1 MKRMCML
8 LEHTCTFHLI
18 YVNMKLYD
26 FTVLYPY
33 RPTNKNVVPAII
45 GAAAAIGSSLLT
57 NAASKS
63 AADSAYQKQLDYNQW
78 LLTHQTQERVKDLR
92 SAGLNPAF
100 MNGSQLGSTPAP
112 PSYDTPQYQ
121 SPLDL
126 SSAMMFGKLAS
137 DTRLTNAQAKA
148 QELLNAD
155 KESKNQAIA
164 HTYDEGVWMLNG
176 KPISDDEANELLSNG
191 STELPD
197 FSIRSI
203 SPDGAEGRLQ
213 GEQLLKRWDKE
224 VNDIDVGKLQ
234 NQLESMVTKGQIS
247 NPRVIQALQNMPY
260 WTYKDLI
267 EKVNNVVVSRQN
279 MKKQGK
285 ILDITAATAQLE
297 QDITR
302 DNNLNQYIDKMF
314 NGEFEI
320 KDLCKVLTMAF
331 LGCVSNFGGNLFKG
345 SPQKTTT
352 INIGTQN

>member
-1 MKRMCML
+1 MK
-8 LEHTCTFHLI
+8 I
-18 YVNMKLYD
+18 YD
-26 FTVLYPY
+26 FTTLYPY
-33 RPTNKNVVPAII
+33 RHEHKYIIPSII
-45 GAAAAIGSSLLT
+45 GAAATIGT
-57 NAASKS
+57 NIANRENAEHSWQREV
-63 AADSAYQKQLDYNQW
+63 AYNNW
-78 LLTHQTQERVKDLR
+78 LLNNETQMRVQDARK
-92 SAGLNPAF
+92 AGLNPAF
-100 MNGSQLGSTPAP
+100 MNGSQLGSSGGSPT
-112 PSYDTPQYQ
+112 YDTPQYQ
-121 SPLDL
+121 SPMDL
-126 SSAMMFGKLAS
+126 STAMMFGKTAA

-164 HTYDEGVWMLNG
+164 HTYDEGIWTLNG
-176 KPISDDEANELLSNG
+176 KVISDDEANKLLESG
-191 STELPD
+191 STDLPD

-203 SPDGAEGRLQ
+203 VPDGAEGRLQ

-224 VNDIDVGKLQ
+224 VSDIDVGKLH
-234 NQLESMVTKGQIS
+234 NQLETMVTKGQIS

-267 EKVNNVVVSRQN
+267 EKVNNAVVSRQN

-285 ILDITAATAQLE
+285 ILDITAVTAQLE
-297 QDITR
+297 QNIQR

-352 INIGTQN
+352 INIGTHN